1 MHSLLLLE
9 NPEHLHSEA
18 THSPASLTQ
27 VFSSAEKAT
36 ESTSVCGCSIHTKI
50 FGESKVV
57 STFKQTHTVIK

>member
-36 ESTSVCGCSIHTKI
+36 EHFCLRLLHSYKDIWR
-50 FGESKVV
+50 E
-57 STFKQTHTVIK
+57 